1 MKEILYLCSV
11 FIKLVYRMD
20 AKKILFIAQE
30 ITPYL
35 PESEI
40 ATICRNL
47 PQGIQERGR
56 EIRTFMPKFGSI
68 NERRNQLHEVIR
80 LSGMNLIIDD
90 TDHPLI
96 IKVASIQAA
105 RMQVYFIDNEDL
117 FFPKTDPNYIYASPR
132 TREEAEKML
141 FHAIKVHENF
151 VFAAVKGDY
160 GEAIYPFFQYAVL
173 IDTPKD
179 IRVQRV
185 KKRSFQKF
193 GKRMLPGG
201 DLHEQEEKFFEFV
214 TSRPE
219 STVEEWIQLL
229 SCPILRIDGTKPVEE
244 NVDFIINQ
252 I

>member
-1 MKEILYLCSV
+1 MTGIKIDGLSKKFRKKNVLDNISV
-11 FIKLVYRMD
+11 EFKPNKIYGLLGRNGAGKSTLGKALAEKLD
-20 AKKILFIAQE
+20 F
-30 ITPYL
+30 
-35 PESEI
+35 
-40 ATICRNL
+40 
-47 PQGIQERGR
+47 
-56 EIRTFMPKFGSI
+56 
-68 NERRNQLHEVIR
+68 
-80 LSGMNLIIDD
+80 
-90 TDHPLI
+90 
-96 IKVASIQAA
+96 
-105 RMQVYFIDNEDL
+105 YFIDNEDL

-193 GKRMLPGG
+193 GNRMLPGG

-229 SCPILRIDGTKPVEE
+229 SCSILRIDGTKPVEE